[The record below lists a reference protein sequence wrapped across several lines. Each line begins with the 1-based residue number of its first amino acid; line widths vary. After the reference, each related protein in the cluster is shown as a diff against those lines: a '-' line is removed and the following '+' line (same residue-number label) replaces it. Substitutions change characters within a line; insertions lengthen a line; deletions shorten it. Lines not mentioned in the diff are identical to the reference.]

1 MKKILLLATA
11 IALIL
16 ISCKDTAPE
25 EITFLG
31 IATPFYRVQ
40 TTFKGKVK
48 SMKVRT
54 YWAKEVDGK
63 IEKGDIISR
72 VERDS
77 LNYMSDWN
85 LELDENGLPTRLEYI
100 MYDGKI
106 NHWEALID
114 DKKIVKNS
122 FFRNGEP
129 INYNKFIYDEAGLF
143 TEGKY
148 YRSGIDTLLTHSNLT
163 YLENGNLDRVYGYN
177 YLDKMYAKDEFIW
190 KNEDQVS
197 EYRRYN
203 GDDELVY
210 TMKMEYDEDG
220 DFVSMTFDY
229 PGVRHT
235 KYEYKDIKYDEMGN
249 MVSGVA
255 YKNDTLFS
263 ITDYLIEYYQE

>member
-25 EITFLG
+25 ETTLLG
-31 IATPFYRVQ
+31 IATPFYRGQ
-40 TTFKGKVK
+40 SLYKGKLK

-106 NHWEALID
+106 NHWENLIE
-114 DKKIVKNS
+114 DKKIVKRI

-129 INYNKFIYDEAGLF
+129 INDIKPRHDETGLI
-143 TEGKY
+143 TESKN
-148 YRSGIDTLLTHSNLT
+148 YRSGIDTLLGHSNWT
-163 YLENGNLDRVYGYN
+163 YHENGNLDRVYYYN
-177 YLDKMYAKDEFIW
+177 YLDKMYATDEFIW

-255 YKNDTLFS
+255 YKNDSLFS